1 MSRLPRPIDYSER
14 EVPIHDPRP
23 PVRLVNREGRPIT
36 LTTQQ
41 KNALYRQAKAIRE
54 TLPDRLVS
62 RNETHHTEGR
72 AIQKMLGSEFKA
84 HGQIK
89 YMKECMKAIGAD
101 ARDYDIERQ
110 RRRR

>member
-1 MSRLPRPIDYSER
+1 MPR
-14 EVPIHDPRP
+14 IHYQHATEDPEPRRGP
-23 PVRLVNREGRPIT
+23 QVVNRHGDPIK

-62 RNETHHTEGR
+62 RNETHHTEGH
-72 AIQKMLGSEFKA
+72 AIRKMLGSEFKA
-84 HGQIK
+84 HGQIE
-89 YMKECMKAIGAD
+89 YMKKCMKAIGAD
-101 ARDYDIERQ
+101 SKDYDTERL

>member
-1 MSRLPRPIDYSER
+1 M
-14 EVPIHDPRP
+14 HDPRP
-23 PVRLVNREGRPIT
+23 PLRIVNRRGDPIT

-54 TLPDRLVS
+54 SLPDRLVS

-84 HGQIK
+84 HGQIE
-89 YMKECMKAIGAD
+89 YMKKCMKAIGAD
-101 ARDYDIERQ
+101 SKDYDTERL